1 MCKLCR
7 KQCSKDWVNRFSRM
21 HSTKRIKLDIPD
33 THPLSR
39 FYYTNFRIGLSDLID
54 LDNPYEEMLN
64 GPKPVPEKVESFPGE
79 FALNMKIAMR
89 KKNKK

>member
-1 MCKLCR
+1 MESNKKVIL
-7 KQCSKDWVNRFSRM
+7 K
-21 HSTKRIKLDIPD
+21 IPD

-54 LDNPYEEMLN
+54 LDNPYEEMIN
-64 GPKPVPEKVESFPGE
+64 GPKEQPEKVESFPGE